1 MQIRAGPQALL
12 LQFIGAVAMM
22 GSPRSRSA
30 HLNLLAPRASMIA
43 SSMAVPELIPHGKLH
58 VSAADTFSV
67 LSWNCLLP
75 NSEDNWWCEKMY
87 QSHVPADA
95 RQWPHR
101 QQLIKDR
108 MMLADADIVCIQ
120 EAAGDTFESDFAFMR
135 AQGYEAVLHQKFRF
149 RCATFYRPTVFA
161 LQSEAHED
169 RALVTSFR
177 WLGSASQRTLYL
189 ANVHL
194 SGGAAPDRR
203 LRQIHGATECI
214 RKWLAKPKPKPQGR
228 RGSAMRREQEG
239 REEEVRRAAGP
250 ASAGHGEERSSPEP
264 PCVLLAGDF
273 NSDGNTAVRRL
284 LVDGSVEPT
293 WREPQYADMQLTS
306 KRRSHTLGPLADA
319 GEVAYG
325 QNVCDGDWGD
335 WGGRTCY
342 ARYRA
347 RRPATYV
354 VPSLASVFL
363 QRTPTSTNR
372 QQLVADNEVLA
383 RLTQHRESAPP
394 LSPPRELSAE
404 DRALCEITPGADLA
418 FVRACR
424 RAFDAIDADRGGSIS
439 ATELREALERLSVR
453 NLAGEEP
460 SAVDVEAMLSAA
472 DTDEDGTVD
481 FGEFVAI
488 ILATGGGGG
497 TGSGWWARFLRA
509 LRGGAG
515 GGSSSAEQELVR
527 LETEADVENLIARF
541 TPALRASLDTLFDR
555 LAASPGTPISEPI
568 SGRSRAD
575 LGDRLAASP
584 GTPISEI
591 DPRSASPGTPA
602 ADVASISDSISEDM
616 ERAIPEKAAL
626 AWLELVNRELGR
638 GGTYRSVMA
647 AFEQSSTGR
656 RELTRRAWYGVFARE
671 LGEGKWWQVAYD
683 LDVSGVA
690 VSSMEL
696 SVGEGTFGG
705 AAQSRVA
712 DERRGEQSVGDGT
725 LGGAAQSRVVDER
738 RGEQGFNH
746 VRRPSVRTPRQAPR
760 RHYEAWLDYVYYSS
774 EGLRLVGYQ
783 ESLSEEQAQL
793 IYRDGDA
800 LPNAW
805 HPSDH
810 LPVGC
815 VFQWADS
822 IGSGATV

>member
-1 MQIRAGPQALL
+1 MGTARWPVGHTLAIEAHVLGSGEPGSLDALICVKYGKESMNIPKSMGSALIGVL

-22 GSPRSRSA
+22 SSPRSRTG
-30 HLNLLAPRASMIA
+30 HLNLLAPKAGMIA
-43 SSMAVPELIPHGKLH
+43 ISMAVPELIPHGKLH

-108 MMLADADIVCIQ
+108 VLLADADIVCIQ
-120 EAAGDTFESDFAFMR
+120 EAAGGTFESDFAFMR

-161 LQSEAHED
+161 LQSQAHED

-177 WLGSASQRTLYL
+177 WLGSAQRTLYL

-214 RKWLAKPKPKPQGR
+214 RKWLANNKPKPQGR
-228 RGSAMRREQEG
+228 RGSAVRREQEEG
-239 REEEVRRAAGP
+239 REDEARRAAGP
-250 ASAGHGEERSSPEP
+250 ARAGHGEEPSSPEP
-264 PCVLLAGDF
+264 PCVLIAGDF
-273 NSDGNTAVRRL
+273 NSDGNTAVRTL

-306 KRRSHTLGPLADA
+306 RRRSHTLGPLADA

-363 QRTPTSTNR
+363 QRSPTSTNR

-383 RLTQHRESAPP
+383 RLTQHRESPPP

-404 DRALCEITPGADLA
+404 DRALCETTPGADLA
-418 FVRACR
+418 FVTACR

-439 ATELREALERLSVR
+439 AAELREALERLSVR

-472 DTDEDGTVD
+472 DTDENGTVD
-481 FGEFVAI
+481 FAEFVAI
-488 ILATGGGGG
+488 ILATRGGGD
-497 TGSGWWARFLRA
+497 TGSGWWARFLGA
-509 LRGGAG
+509 LRGGEG

-541 TPALRASLDTLFDR
+541 TPTLRAALDTLFDR
-555 LAASPGTPISEPI
+555 LAA
-568 SGRSRAD
+568 
-575 LGDRLAASP
+575 
-584 GTPISEI
+584 
-591 DPRSASPGTPA
+591 ASPGTPA
-602 ADVASISDSISEDM
+602 AGATSSSNSISEDI
-616 ERAIPEKAAL
+616 ERVIPEKAAL

-647 AFEQSSTGR
+647 AFEQSPTGR

-696 SVGEGTFGG
+696 SVGGGTFGG
-705 AAQSRVA
+705 AAQSRV
-712 DERRGEQSVGDGT
+712 
-725 LGGAAQSRVVDER
+725 VDEG
-738 RGEQGFNH
+738 RGEQGA
-746 VRRPSVRTPRQAPR
+746 RRPLVRTPRQAPR

-774 EGLRLVGYQ
+774 KGLRLVGYQ

-822 IGSGATV
+822 NGSGPTV

>member
-1 MQIRAGPQALL
+1 MGSALIGVL

-22 GSPRSRSA
+22 SSPRSRTG
-30 HLNLLAPRASMIA
+30 HLNLLAPKAGMIA
-43 SSMAVPELIPHGKLH
+43 ISMAVPELIPHGKLH

-108 MMLADADIVCIQ
+108 VLLADADIVCIQ
-120 EAAGDTFESDFAFMR
+120 EAAGGTFESDFAFMR

-161 LQSEAHED
+161 LQSQAHED

-177 WLGSASQRTLYL
+177 WLGSAQRTLYL

-214 RKWLAKPKPKPQGR
+214 RKWLANNKPKPQGR
-228 RGSAMRREQEG
+228 RGSAVRREQEEG
-239 REEEVRRAAGP
+239 REDEARRAAGP
-250 ASAGHGEERSSPEP
+250 ARAGHGEEPSSPEP
-264 PCVLLAGDF
+264 PCVLIAGDF
-273 NSDGNTAVRRL
+273 NSDGNTAVRTL

-306 KRRSHTLGPLADA
+306 RRRSHTLGPLADA

-363 QRTPTSTNR
+363 QRSPTSTNR

-383 RLTQHRESAPP
+383 RLTQHRESPPP

-404 DRALCEITPGADLA
+404 DRALCETTPGADLA
-418 FVRACR
+418 FVTACR

-439 ATELREALERLSVR
+439 AAELREALERLSVR

-472 DTDEDGTVD
+472 DTDENGTVD
-481 FGEFVAI
+481 FPELVAI
-488 ILATGGGGG
+488 ILATRGGGD
-497 TGSGWWARFLRA
+497 TGSGWWARFLGA
-509 LRGGAG
+509 LRGGEG

-541 TPALRASLDTLFDR
+541 TPTLRAALDTLFDR
-555 LAASPGTPISEPI
+555 LAA
-568 SGRSRAD
+568 
-575 LGDRLAASP
+575 ASP
-584 GTPISEI
+584 GTL
-591 DPRSASPGTPA
+591 A
-602 ADVASISDSISEDM
+602 AGATSSSNSISEDI
-616 ERAIPEKAAL
+616 ERVIPEKAAL

-647 AFEQSSTGR
+647 AFEQSPTGR

-696 SVGEGTFGG
+696 SAGGGTF
-705 AAQSRVA
+705 
-712 DERRGEQSVGDGT
+712 
-725 LGGAAQSRVVDER
+725 GGAAQSRVVDER
-738 RGEQGFNH
+738 RGEQGA
-746 VRRPSVRTPRQAPR
+746 RRPSVRTPRQAPR

-774 EGLRLVGYQ
+774 KGLRLVGYQ

-822 IGSGATV
+822 SGSGPTV

>member
-1 MQIRAGPQALL
+1 MGTARKDRRSHLTIVAIEAHVLGSGEPGSLDALICIKYGKETFQESMGSALIGVL

-22 GSPRSRSA
+22 SSPRSRTG
-30 HLNLLAPRASMIA
+30 HLNLLAPKAGVIA
-43 SSMAVPELIPHGKLH
+43 ISMAVPELIPHGKLH

-108 MMLADADIVCIQ
+108 VLLADADIVCIQ
-120 EAAGDTFESDFAFMR
+120 EAAGGTFESDFAFMR

-161 LQSEAHED
+161 LQSQAHED

-177 WLGSASQRTLYL
+177 WLGSAQRTLYL

-214 RKWLAKPKPKPQGR
+214 RKWLANNKPKPQGR
-228 RGSAMRREQEG
+228 RGSAVRREQEEG
-239 REEEVRRAAGP
+239 REDEARRAAGP
-250 ASAGHGEERSSPEP
+250 ARAGHGEEPSSPEP
-264 PCVLLAGDF
+264 PCVLIAGDF
-273 NSDGNTAVRRL
+273 NSDGNTAVRTL

-306 KRRSHTLGPLADA
+306 RRRSHTLGPLADA

-363 QRTPTSTNR
+363 QRSPTSTNR

-383 RLTQHRESAPP
+383 RLTQHRESPPP

-404 DRALCEITPGADLA
+404 DRALCETTPGADLA
-418 FVRACR
+418 FVTACR

-439 ATELREALERLSVR
+439 AAELREALERLSVR

-460 SAVDVEAMLSAA
+460 SAVDVQAMLSVA
-472 DTDEDGTVD
+472 DTDENGTVD
-481 FGEFVAI
+481 FPEFVAI
-488 ILATGGGGG
+488 ILATRGGGD
-497 TGSGWWARFLRA
+497 TGSGWWARFLGA
-509 LRGGAG
+509 LRGGEG

-541 TPALRASLDTLFDR
+541 TPTLRAALDTLFDR
-555 LAASPGTPISEPI
+555 LAA
-568 SGRSRAD
+568 
-575 LGDRLAASP
+575 
-584 GTPISEI
+584 
-591 DPRSASPGTPA
+591 ASPGTPA
-602 ADVASISDSISEDM
+602 AGATSSSNSISEDI
-616 ERAIPEKAAL
+616 ERVIPEKAAL

-647 AFEQSSTGR
+647 AFEQSPTGR

-696 SVGEGTFGG
+696 SVGGGTFGG
-705 AAQSRVA
+705 AAQSRV
-712 DERRGEQSVGDGT
+712 
-725 LGGAAQSRVVDER
+725 VDEG
-738 RGEQGFNH
+738 RGEQGA
-746 VRRPSVRTPRQAPR
+746 RRPLVRTPRQAPR

-774 EGLRLVGYQ
+774 KGLRLVGYQ

-822 IGSGATV
+822 NGSGPTV